1 MRKDWIFCN
10 RKILLIFIVHIFAV
24 CVIFSFGCKNG
35 VYEEIPQS
43 KVQLT
48 IADGAGYTADKKI
61 FDVERGS
68 DVEIR
73 LEFLPGYVFDSCDYK
88 NYDYE
93 NENERVTALLLKNVR
108 YPSFVNVKVK
118 TTAEGIYYYANGG
131 NFKNTESDYLL
142 EWANAA
148 SGRRQNTNTG
158 AFVKRDG
165 YTLIGWNTRA
175 DGSGESVGL
184 GSRITLPSKTIVNLY
199 AQWENWL
206 PFDNFEYSEND
217 DGVTLNFYKGGSAEI
232 FTIPA
237 VINGKRV
244 TRIDRGFANGLD
256 LETVILPDTLK
267 RVEKS
272 AFLNCNIKT
281 LYFSDNLEY
290 IVDESF
296 SGSEISTLH
305 INARLAPRYLG
316 TSEVAEFADRMDRLI
331 LNRDKKKMIFFAGC
345 SMSYGLDSEIVER
358 AFDGEYEVI
367 DFGTMGE
374 THAGAQIDCITKFL
388 SDGDIFVH
396 APEQAAP
403 YQLMYSDTMEPNIY
417 LLCEGNFDL
426 ITYIDMSVHSGALTA
441 FNIFNSIRLKIEGG
455 SYLDDACLHNEYGD
469 IKLERAP
476 TGKDVSYSDFEY
488 TYEIKYAI
496 PESINRLCNEYD
508 KISSVGAKVMFSF
521 APVNYHGLTAD
532 AVQQKLWERFENI
545 YRAGLRDRGYGVIS
559 KAENYLLPGRYF
571 YDTDYHLNDAGVFLR
586 TERLIA
592 DIKFAI

>member
-1 MRKDWIFCN
+1 MRKDLKFCN
-10 RKILLIFIVHIFAV
+10 RKVLLTAIYFLCF
-24 CVIFSFGCKNG
+24 CVLFSVGCKSGAYDKEAPVSVRLTVAEG
-35 VYEEIPQS
+35 VGF
-43 KVQLT
+43 
-48 IADGAGYTADKKI
+48 IADKNI
-61 FDVERGS
+61 FDVQRGS

-73 LEFLPGYVFDSCDYK
+73 LEFLTGYVFESCDYK

-93 NENERVTALLLKNVR
+93 NKDENVTVLLLKNVH
-108 YPSFVNVKVK
+108 YPSFVSIK
-118 TTAEGIYYYANGG
+118 TRATAAGIYYHPNGG

-158 AFVKRDG
+158 AYLKRDG
-165 YTLIGWNTRA
+165 YTLTGWNTRA
-175 DGSGESVGL
+175 DGSGEMVGL
-184 GSRITLPSKTIVNLY
+184 GSRITLPQETMLNLY
-199 AQWENWL
+199 GQWVKWSPPDVFSYRE
-206 PFDNFEYSEND
+206 EIE
-217 DGVTLNFYKGGSAEI
+217 GITLTGYKGGSVQTI
-232 FTIPA
+232 TIPA
-237 VINGKRV
+237 IIDGKTV
-244 TRIDRGFANGLD
+244 TRIDSGFANGLQF
-256 LETVILPDTLK
+256 ETVIMPDTLK

-272 AFLNCNIKT
+272 AFLNCNVKT
-281 LYFSDNLEY
+281 LYFTDNLEY

-305 INARLAPRYLG
+305 INAKIAPRYLG
-316 TSEVAEFADRMDRLI
+316 TSEVVEFADRMDRLI

-345 SMSYGLDSEIVER
+345 SMSYGLDSAIVEK
-358 AFDGEYEVI
+358 AFENEYTVI

-374 THAGAQIDCITKFL
+374 THAGAQIDCISRFL

-396 APEQAAP
+396 TPEQAAP
-403 YQLMYSDTMEPNIY
+403 YQLMFSYTMEPNIY

-426 ITYIDMSVHSGALTA
+426 ISYIDMSAYSGALTA

-488 TYEIKYAI
+488 TYEIKYAT

-508 KISSVGAKVMFSF
+508 KISSAGARVMFSF
-521 APVNYHGLTAD
+521 APMNYHGLTAD
-532 AVQQKLWERFENI
+532 AVQQKLWESFENI

-559 KAENYLLPGRYF
+559 KAEDYLLPGRYF

-592 DIKFAI
+592 DIKSAI